1 VRDLTEQLP
10 LQAVSQS
17 GKIIS
22 KCQSACLALL
32 LVLALF
38 TVPLTAARAQTVP
51 DSLHV
56 RPGADTTLRVDSTAA
71 SNADT
76 SLAARLGI
84 VLSPDAL
91 PSPVTT
97 KAKDSLVLD
106 LSTNRF
112 YLYNGAE
119 VTYEDL
125 TLKSSKITYS
135 QASGMVSAQTGER
148 IAGADSLRA
157 TFQQGSELFYF
168 DSLQYNFK
176 TKRAIVLNARTQY
189 GEGFIIS
196 RQVKR
201 NPDQSI
207 FGLHSVY
214 TTCDLDTPHYGIRA
228 RRIKVVPN
236 QVAVAGASNL
246 EVEQVPTPLFLP
258 FGLFPITQGQRSGFR
273 LPTYTIEEARGLGLT
288 NGGYYFYLS
297 DYVDFLV
304 TGSIYSKGSWMANG
318 ISTYAKR
325 YHYSGTVGL
334 SYAYNKNGESYEP
347 GASINRSYWVNWTHR
362 SDAKARPGQAFNA
375 GVSLGSSD
383 FFSLNSYNVNQIVN
397 NQYQSNISYSKVWQ
411 GKPLALTVAARHN
424 QNTQT
429 RRYDITLPE
438 VNFSVSQITPFR
450 RKNPVGSPKWFEK
463 INTGY
468 TLNALAQTSFYDTAF
483 SLNTIG
489 LNDFQKG
496 ITHSIPISA
505 TYNVFRFINLSL
517 NADYKEYWLTEQIF
531 QFYDPAT
538 GRIDS
543 TRNRGFYTARD
554 FGTGAN
560 LSTRIYGVKFFKK
573 GKVAGL
579 RHVLEPRVGFNYT
592 PDYAASPFGYYYQTS
607 LSEDGK
613 LEYRSPYESSIVG
626 VPGRGQFGN
635 YSSSLS
641 FGLNNNLQMKVRQ
654 KAGKD
659 TAATTKNIS
668 LIDGLNISSAY
679 NLAADSFNWSPLVL
693 SFRTNILNKL
703 NITAGATFDPYAYN
717 YEAGRRDVALQAE
730 KGRGLA
736 RFERANISLDASLNG
751 GTTGPTGN
759 RAGSDDVGRMLA
771 TEGYENYV
779 DFSIP
784 WNLHLV
790 YSLNIQKN
798 YRPASI
804 GADTLLY
811 NQNLLLSGDFNVT
824 PRWKVALNTGYD
836 FTSHSLTITSI
847 DIYRDLHCWE
857 MRLNTIPFGA
867 RKSFNFSLNVKASVL
882 QDLRLQRRRDYRDA
896 L

>member
-1 VRDLTEQLP
+1 M
-10 LQAVSQS
+10 
-17 GKIIS
+17 
-22 KCQSACLALL
+22 
-32 LVLALF
+32 LALF
-38 TVPLTAARAQTVP
+38 TVTLTRGFAQVVP
-51 DSLHV
+51 DSLKT
-56 RPGADTTLRVDSTAA
+56 RPGADSLLTDTTRTAA
-71 SNADT
+71 SDS
-76 SLAARLGI
+76 SLEARLGI
-84 VLSPDAL
+84 TLSPDAL

-106 LSTNRF
+106 MKTNLF
-112 YLYNGAE
+112 YLYGGAE
-119 VTYEDL
+119 VTFEDL
-125 TLKSSKITYS
+125 ILHAAQITYNQS
-135 QASGMVSAQTGER
+135 TGIVTAQTGER
-148 IAGADSLRA
+148 IEGADSLRA
-157 TFQQGSELFYF
+157 SFKQGSELFYF

-176 TKRAIVLNARTQY
+176 SKRALVRNARTQY

-196 RQVKR
+196 QQVKR

-207 FGLHSVY
+207 FGFRSVY

-228 RRIKVVPN
+228 RKIKVVPN

-273 LPTYTIEEARGLGLT
+273 LPAYTIEEARGLGLT

-318 ISTYAKR
+318 ISTYANR
-325 YHYSGTVGL
+325 YRYSGTVGL

-362 SDAKARPGQAFNA
+362 SDAKARPGQNFNA
-375 GVSLGSSD
+375 GVSFGSSD
-383 FFSLNSYNVNQIVN
+383 YFSLNSYDVNQIVN
-397 NQYQSNISYSKVWQ
+397 NQYQSNISYSKVWE

-438 VNFSVSQITPFR
+438 VNFTVSQITPFR
-450 RKNPVGSPKWFEK
+450 RKNPVGAPKWFEK

-483 SLNTIG
+483 QFNTLG

-496 ITHSIPISA
+496 ITHSIPLSA

-517 NADYKEYWLTEQIF
+517 NADYKEYWLFEQLH
-531 QFYDPAT
+531 QAYNPLT
-538 GRIDS
+538 GRVDS
-543 TRNRGFYTARD
+543 NRNRGFYTARD
-554 FGTGAN
+554 FGTGAS

-573 GKVAGL
+573 GTVAGL

-635 YSSSLS
+635 YSSSIS
-641 FGLNNNLQMKVRQ
+641 FGLNNNLQMKVRE

-679 NLAADSFNWSPLVL
+679 NLAADSFNWSPIVM

-703 NITAGATFDPYAYN
+703 NITAGATFDPYAYD
-717 YEAGRRDVALQAE
+717 YDFGRRSRVTLAE
-730 KGRGLA
+730 LGRGLA
-736 RFERANISLDASLNG
+736 RFQRANISLDASLNG
-751 GTTGPTGN
+751 GTTGPTGD
-759 RAGSDDVGRMLA
+759 RAGNEDLNRMLA
-771 TEGYENYV
+771 NGGYANYV

-784 WNLHLV
+784 WNVHLV
-790 YSLNIQKN
+790 YSMNVQKN
-798 YRPASI
+798 YRPRSN
-804 GADTLLY
+804 GGDTLLY
-811 NQNLLLSGDFNVT
+811 TQNVMVSGDFNIT
-824 PRWKVALNTGYD
+824 PRWKLALNTGYD
-836 FTSHSLTITSI
+836 FTSKSLTITSI

-857 MRLNTIPFGA
+857 MRLNTIPFGQ
-867 RKSFNFSLNVKASVL
+867 RKSFTFMLNVKASIL